1 MRRPL
6 EISIIKPAWKIS
18 PDRAVPPGV
27 GFTVVTRPFCVSGVS
42 EMSNTICFMHFS
54 YLLPSARNRRL
65 SVRRAARHERHI
77 KCCYFEP
84 KRLLFHTTLR
94 AFNCPRLL
102 LLPPSRLPPP
112 TRTPPGPGRPP
123 KAADSDVGPTPKA
136 KRYDWKPQYAFIS
149 CCSISGQRGLG
160 LPRRHWNAGLVSE
173 TPLTAGG
180 PGRRGGGRYGRPS
193 GVRWIYRRTNFTHS
207 AEGRRGWGG

>member
-102 LLPPSRLPPP
+102 LPPSRLPPP
-112 TRTPPGPGRPP
+112 GPLRDRDVPP
-123 KAADSDVGPTPKA
+123 KPPTPM
-136 KRYDWKPQYAFIS
+136 
-149 CCSISGQRGLG
+149 SGQRRKQNVTIGKLSMP
-160 LPRRHWNAGLVSE
+160 LYPAAPSLASAVSGYHGD
-173 TPLTAGG
+173 TGT
-180 PGRRGGGRYGRPS
+180 
-193 GVRWIYRRTNFTHS
+193 
-207 AEGRRGWGG
+207 RGW